1 MQTIFREALVT
12 LYLTLFKTIFS
23 ICHLFP
29 QKNKTVFVSSF
40 GDNIFFVLEEVRKT
54 DSEIVFL
61 STNSSKNSAMHVDYP
76 ILKFN
81 EKHVLDW
88 IKSIY
93 HIATAKIIFIDNYYG
108 FLAATNFKK
117 NVICVQLWHAA
128 GAIKQFALKDPSNRQ
143 RSHRA
148 NARFQKVYNRFDK
161 IVVGSEK
168 MADIMKTS
176 FGANDDRILRT
187 GIPRTDFFY
196 DIEKVAKAKQQL
208 YDSIPTAKQK
218 KVILYAPTFRENQSQ
233 LTKFHLD
240 LNRMFEE
247 LKDDYILLVR
257 AHPSVKMSFVDAFPG
272 FLYDVSQ
279 IGHVNEIL
287 TITDILITDYSSI
300 PFEFS
305 LLKKPMYFFPYDLFE
320 YMEERGFYEPYES
333 LVPGP
338 IAFETKE
345 LIRMIKENAYSPERL
360 EQFQQQWNTYST
372 GDASYQLIQAIYPQ
386 ETKEQDATILKE

>member
-143 RSHRA
+143 RSNRA

-208 YDSIPTAKQK
+208 YDSIPIAKRK

-233 LTKFHLD
+233 LTTFHLD

-257 AHPSVKMSFVDAFPG
+257 AHPSVKMSFVGAFPD

-279 IGHVNEIL
+279 TGHVNEIL

-360 EQFQQQWNTYST
+360 ERFQQQWNTYST
-372 GDASYQLIQAIYPQ
+372 GDASYQLIQAIYPE